1 MYSLYQNPVII
12 LKILFIKLMNEFIY
26 HYTSIETLALI
37 LKNKNIRF
45 NSIKNVD
52 DINETEFSDEN
63 GLNFSHHTLIS
74 CWTDNE
80 DENLAFWNMY
90 TPNMQGVRIKLPRS
104 IFKIYEFYSSEDLF
118 MQPGTL
124 IRNSLLR
131 KEECFTKDYWIIPFT
146 THFFKVQYTDDEKLL
161 KPQIFHINDDIYTFK
176 AGNIGLYKSKTWAFQ
191 NEVRFKL
198 FVLPA
203 RDKYGN
209 SFNPLNNFMKIIE
222 DKLESPLDEFY
233 LPICEDI
240 FSKMEITLGPKS
252 NYSQELIVNALIEKY
267 NPSALLNKNRLSGL
281 IK

>member
-1 MYSLYQNPVII
+1 MHSLYQNPVII

-131 KEECFTKDYWIIPFT
+131 KEECFTKDY
-146 THFFKVQYTDDEKLL
+146 
-161 KPQIFHINDDIYTFK
+161 
-176 AGNIGLYKSKTWAFQ
+176 
-191 NEVRFKL
+191 
-198 FVLPA
+198 
-203 RDKYGN
+203 
-209 SFNPLNNFMKIIE
+209 
-222 DKLESPLDEFY
+222 
-233 LPICEDI
+233 
-240 FSKMEITLGPKS
+240 
-252 NYSQELIVNALIEKY
+252 
-267 NPSALLNKNRLSGL
+267 
-281 IK
+281 